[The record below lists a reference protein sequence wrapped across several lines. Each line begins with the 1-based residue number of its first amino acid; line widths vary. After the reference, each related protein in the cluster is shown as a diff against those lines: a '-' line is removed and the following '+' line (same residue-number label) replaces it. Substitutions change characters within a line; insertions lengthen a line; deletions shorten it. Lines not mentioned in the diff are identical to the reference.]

1 MAQVRKQKIKNIN
14 MYEPQWLAYK
24 EKEKREKKTQKKTKH
39 TKKCFSSETHL
50 V

>member
-24 EKEKREKKTQKKTKH
+24 EKEKRGKKHKKNK
-39 TKKCFSSETHL
+39 TH
-50 V
+50 